1 MLNFLLRFFL
11 YKEIYTRLL
20 MNDVNQIRIPQ
31 NKIIAETKIKKK
43 LITYIK

>member
-1 MLNFLLRFFL
+1 MFLLRFFL

-20 MNDVNQIRIPQ
+20 MNDVNHTQ
-31 NKIIAETKIKKK
+31 NKIIAETKIRRK